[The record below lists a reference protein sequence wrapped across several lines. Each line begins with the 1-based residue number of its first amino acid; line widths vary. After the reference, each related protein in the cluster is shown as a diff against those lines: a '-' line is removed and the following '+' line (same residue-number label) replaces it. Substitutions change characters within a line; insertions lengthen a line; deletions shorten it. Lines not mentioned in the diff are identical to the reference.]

1 MIVENGVE
9 KVKIS
14 YILKN
19 WAKEVAKNAQEM
31 KPFKKLVKLEI
42 NKYILLVIF
51 DGFWWKVK
59 NSVRTLLGI
68 EK

>member
-31 KPFKKLVKLEI
+31 KPFKKLMKLEN